1 MKIEIRDS
9 LLKDIKKIA
18 KKDKEKL
25 EYIYNQF
32 LNAEN
37 INEIQNIKKLKGF
50 ENFHRL
56 RVGNYRLGF
65 LLEKDK
71 IVFLRFLHRKVIYK
85 YFP

>member
-37 INEIQNIKKLKGF
+37 INEIQKSHLQIQPSSQANIF
-50 ENFHRL
+50 
-56 RVGNYRLGF
+56 
-65 LLEKDK
+65 
-71 IVFLRFLHRKVIYK
+71 
-85 YFP
+85 

>member
-71 IVFLRFLHRKVIYK
+71 IVFLRRK
-85 YFP
+85 